1 MKRSTKTLV
10 HAMKLQTERD
20 KVFAENQAKILNI
33 VLDIQSTMLRMSTQ
47 FDMRR
52 KIMIDEFIPIKS
64 DLDMRYFL
72 DKTDGQF
79 MIRREEFEN
88 YIYCVVTNNQKLK
101 RPFETHLLGAV
112 FRRDYISSHKWPGPK

>member
-64 DLDMRYFL
+64 DLDMR
-72 DKTDGQF
+72 
-79 MIRREEFEN
+79 
-88 YIYCVVTNNQKLK
+88 
-101 RPFETHLLGAV
+101 
-112 FRRDYISSHKWPGPK
+112 

>member
-1 MKRSTKTLV
+1 
-10 HAMKLQTERD
+10 MKLQTERD

-64 DLDMRYFL
+64 DLDMR
-72 DKTDGQF
+72 
-79 MIRREEFEN
+79 
-88 YIYCVVTNNQKLK
+88 
-101 RPFETHLLGAV
+101 
-112 FRRDYISSHKWPGPK
+112 